1 MCYHCSRVLHNNL
14 KFKGVTMA
22 TRKEHD
28 FIGELEIPDNVY
40 YGVQTFRAVDNF
52 QMTGRKLKDYPFF
65 VKAFAQIKK
74 AATLANKE
82 VGVLDADKADA
93 LVKAADKIIAGEY
106 ADQFV
111 VDMIQGGAGT
121 STNMNVN
128 EVLTNIALESMKHKK
143 GEYKYL
149 HPNDHTNLG
158 QSTNDTYPSSI
169 KVATWAKLGDLLKAM
184 DNLKKELEKKGK
196 AFKDYIKMGRTE
208 LEDAVPTT
216 LGNSFNAFA
225 SYIKADME
233 RLSYAREIMQTLNM
247 GATAI
252 GTGINCHP
260 DYKNAVEKH
269 LSKITGG
276 KFKPADDLIAATQDT
291 ADFVFVSGTLKTA
304 AVRLNKIANDLRL
317 MNSGPRC
324 GLGEINLP
332 KMQPGSSIMPGKVNP
347 VICEVVQEACYEVI
361 GNDVTIMLCSE
372 RGEFELN
379 AVEPGI
385 AYALFNSLVILENA
399 MNTLANKAIKN
410 LTANAE
416 ACKQSVL
423 NSVGIVTAFN
433 PVLGYEKSASI
444 AKEALESGKSV
455 GEVCLARGYLKKD
468 EIDKILDPKNMLN
481 PQMKQKRKDS

>member
-1 MCYHCSRVLHNNL
+1 M
-14 KFKGVTMA
+14 G

-28 FIGELEIPDNVY
+28 FIGELEIPDDVY

-74 AATLANKE
+74 AAVLANKE

-93 LVKAADKIIAGEY
+93 LAKAADRLIAGDFAE
-106 ADQFV
+106 QFV

-128 EVLTNIALESMKHKK
+128 EVLTNIALESMGHKK
-143 GEYKYL
+143 GEYQYL

-169 KVATWAKLGDLLKAM
+169 KVATWTKLGDLLKAM
-184 DNLKKELEKKGK
+184 DNLKKELEKKAK
-196 AFKDYIKMGRTE
+196 DFKDYIKMGRTE

-216 LGNSFNAFA
+216 LGNTFNAFA
-225 SYIKADME
+225 SYIKADIE
-233 RLSYAREIMQTLNM
+233 RLTYARSVMQALNM

-260 DYKNAVEKH
+260 DYKKIVEKN

-276 KFKPADDLIAATQDT
+276 EFKPADDLIAATQDT
-291 ADFVFVSGTLKTA
+291 ADFVFVSGALKTT

-361 GNDVTIMLCSE
+361 GNDTTIMLCSE

-399 MNTLANKAIKN
+399 MNTLANKAIKH
-410 LTANAE
+410 LTANPE
-416 ACKQSVL
+416 ACKQAVL
-423 NSVGIVTAFN
+423 NSIGIVTAFN

-444 AKEALESGKSV
+444 AKEALETGKAV
-455 GEVCLARGYLKKD
+455 GEICLAKGYLPKA
-468 EIDKILDPKNMLN
+468 EIDKILDPQNMLN
-481 PQMKQKRKDS
+481 PQMKQKRKE

>member
-1 MCYHCSRVLHNNL
+1 M
-14 KFKGVTMA
+14 G

-28 FIGELEIPDNVY
+28 FIGELEIPDDVY

-74 AATLANKE
+74 AAALANKE

-93 LVKAADKIIAGEY
+93 LAKAADKVIAGDFAE
-106 ADQFV
+106 QFV

-128 EVLTNIALESMKHKK
+128 EVLTNIALESMGHKK
-143 GEYKYL
+143 GEYQYL

-169 KVATWAKLGDLLKAM
+169 KVATWTKLGDLLKAM
-184 DNLKKELEKKGK
+184 DNLKKELEKKAK
-196 AFKDYIKMGRTE
+196 DFKDYIKMGRTE

-216 LGNSFNAFA
+216 LGNTFNAFA
-225 SYIKADME
+225 SYIKADIE
-233 RLSYAREIMQTLNM
+233 RLTYARSVMQALNM

-260 DYKNAVEKH
+260 DYKNVVEKH

-276 KFKPADDLIAATQDT
+276 EFKPADDFIAATQDT
-291 ADFVFVSGTLKTA
+291 ADFVFVSGALKTA

-361 GNDVTIMLCSE
+361 GNDTTIMLCSE

-399 MNTLANKAIKN
+399 MNTLANKAIKH
-410 LTANAE
+410 LTANPE
-416 ACKQSVL
+416 ACKQAVL
-423 NSVGIVTAFN
+423 NSIGIVTAFN

-444 AKEALESGKSV
+444 AKEALETGKAV
-455 GEVCLARGYLKKD
+455 GEICLAKGYLPKA
-468 EIDKILDPKNMLN
+468 EIDKILDPQNMLN
-481 PQMKQKRKDS
+481 PQMKQKRKE

>member
-1 MCYHCSRVLHNNL
+1 M
-14 KFKGVTMA
+14 G

-28 FIGELEIPDNVY
+28 FIGELEIPDDVY

-74 AATLANKE
+74 AAVLANKE

-93 LVKAADKIIAGEY
+93 LAKAADRVIAGDFAE
-106 ADQFV
+106 QFV

-128 EVLTNIALESMKHKK
+128 EVLTNIALESMGHKK
-143 GEYKYL
+143 GEYQYL

-169 KVATWAKLGDLLKAM
+169 KVATWTKLGDLLKAM
-184 DNLKKELEKKGK
+184 DNLKKELEKKAK
-196 AFKDYIKMGRTE
+196 DFKDYIKMGRTE

-216 LGNSFNAFA
+216 LGNTFNAFA
-225 SYIKADME
+225 SYIKADIE
-233 RLSYAREIMQTLNM
+233 RLTYARSVMQALNM

-260 DYKNAVEKH
+260 DYKNVVEKH

-276 KFKPADDLIAATQDT
+276 EFKPAADFIAATQDT
-291 ADFVFVSGTLKTA
+291 ADFVFVSGALKTA

-361 GNDVTIMLCSE
+361 GNDTTIMLCSE

-399 MNTLANKAIKN
+399 MNTLANKAIKH
-410 LTANAE
+410 LTANPE
-416 ACKQSVL
+416 ACKQAVL
-423 NSVGIVTAFN
+423 NSIGIVTAFN

-444 AKEALESGKSV
+444 AKEALETGKAV
-455 GEVCLARGYLKKD
+455 GEICLAKGYLPKA
-468 EIDKILDPKNMLN
+468 EIDKILDPQNMLN
-481 PQMKQKRKDS
+481 PQMKQKRKE

>member
-1 MCYHCSRVLHNNL
+1 M
-14 KFKGVTMA
+14 G

-28 FIGELEIPDNVY
+28 FIGELEIPDDVY

-74 AATLANKE
+74 AAVLANKE

-93 LVKAADKIIAGEY
+93 LAKAADRVIAGDFAE
-106 ADQFV
+106 QFV

-128 EVLTNIALESMKHKK
+128 EVLTNIALESMGHKK
-143 GEYKYL
+143 GEYQYL

-169 KVATWAKLGDLLKAM
+169 KVATWTKLGDLLKAM
-184 DNLKKELEKKGK
+184 DNLKKELEKKAK
-196 AFKDYIKMGRTE
+196 DFKDYIKMGRTE

-225 SYIKADME
+225 SYIKADIE
-233 RLSYAREIMQTLNM
+233 RLTYARSVMQALNM

-260 DYKNAVEKH
+260 DYKNVVEKH

-276 KFKPADDLIAATQDT
+276 EFKPAADFIAATQDT
-291 ADFVFVSGTLKTA
+291 ADFVFVSGALKTA

-361 GNDVTIMLCSE
+361 GNDTTIMLCSE

-399 MNTLANKAIKN
+399 MNTLANKAIKH
-410 LTANAE
+410 LTANPE

-423 NSVGIVTAFN
+423 NSIGIVTAFN

-444 AKEALESGKSV
+444 AKEALETGKAV
-455 GEVCLARGYLKKD
+455 GEICLAKGYLPKA
-468 EIDKILDPKNMLN
+468 EIDKILDPQNMLN
-481 PQMKQKRKDS
+481 PQMKQKRKE

>member
-1 MCYHCSRVLHNNL
+1 M
-14 KFKGVTMA
+14 G

-28 FIGELEIPDNVY
+28 FIGELEISDEVY
-40 YGVQTFRAVDNF
+40 YGVQTFRALENF
-52 QMTGRKLKDYPFF
+52 HMSGRRLKDYPFF
-65 VKAFAQIKK
+65 IKAFAQVKK
-74 AATLANKE
+74 AAALANKE

-93 LVKAADKIIAGEY
+93 LVKACDRLIAGEFI
-106 ADQFV
+106 DQFV

-128 EVLTNIALESMKHKK
+128 EVLTNIALESMGHKK
-143 GEYKYL
+143 GEYQYL

-169 KVATWAKLGDLLKAM
+169 KVATHAKLGDLLKAM
-184 DNLKKELEKKGK
+184 EELKDELLIKAKEY
-196 AFKDYIKMGRTE
+196 KDIIKMGRTE

-216 LGNSFNAFA
+216 LGNTFNAFA
-225 SYIKADME
+225 SYIKSDIE
-233 RLSYAREIMQTLNM
+233 KLKYARSVMETLNL

-260 DYKNAVEKH
+260 DYKVIVEKR
-269 LSKITGG
+269 LKEITGVE
-276 KFKPADDLIAATQDT
+276 FKPAEDLIAATQDT
-291 ADFVFVSGTLKTA
+291 ADFVAVSGALKTA
-304 AVRLNKIANDLRL
+304 AVRLSKIANDLRL

-347 VICEVVQEACYEVI
+347 VICEAVGEACYEVI

-379 AVEPGI
+379 AFEPGI
-385 AYALFNSLVILENA
+385 AYALFNSIIVLENA
-399 MNTLANKAIKN
+399 MKTLAQKAIKH

-423 NSVGIVTAFN
+423 NSIGIVTAFN
-433 PVLGYEKSASI
+433 PVIGYEKSASI
-444 AKEALESGKSV
+444 AKEALETGKSV
-455 GEVCLARGYLKKD
+455 GDICLERGYLPKE

-481 PQMKQKRKDS
+481 PQMTEKRKA

>member
-1 MCYHCSRVLHNNL
+1 M
-14 KFKGVTMA
+14 G

-28 FIGELEIPDNVY
+28 FIGELEIPDDVY

-74 AATLANKE
+74 AAALTNKE

-93 LVKAADKIIAGEY
+93 LAKAADRLIAGDFAE
-106 ADQFV
+106 QFV

-128 EVLTNIALESMKHKK
+128 EVLTNIALESMGHKK
-143 GEYKYL
+143 GEYQYL

-169 KVATWAKLGDLLKAM
+169 KVATWTKLGDLLKAM
-184 DNLKKELEKKGK
+184 DNLKNELEKKAK
-196 AFKDYIKMGRTE
+196 DFKDYIKMGRTE

-216 LGNSFNAFA
+216 LGNTFNAFA
-225 SYIKADME
+225 SYIKADIE
-233 RLSYAREIMQTLNM
+233 RLTYARSVMQALNM

-260 DYKNAVEKH
+260 DYKNVVEKH

-276 KFKPADDLIAATQDT
+276 EFKPAADFIAATQDT
-291 ADFVFVSGTLKTA
+291 ADFVFVSGALKTA

-361 GNDVTIMLCSE
+361 GNDTTIMLCSE

-399 MNTLANKAIKN
+399 MNTLANKAIKH
-410 LTANAE
+410 LTANPE
-416 ACKQSVL
+416 ACKQAVL
-423 NSVGIVTAFN
+423 NSIGIVTAFN

-444 AKEALESGKSV
+444 AKEALETGKAV
-455 GEVCLARGYLKKD
+455 GEICLAKGYLPKA
-468 EIDKILDPKNMLN
+468 EIDKILDPQNMLN
-481 PQMKQKRKDS
+481 PQMKQKRKE

>member
-1 MCYHCSRVLHNNL
+1 M
-14 KFKGVTMA
+14 G

-28 FIGELEIPDNVY
+28 FIGELEIPDDVY

-74 AATLANKE
+74 AAVLANKE

-93 LVKAADKIIAGEY
+93 LAKAADKVIAGDFAE
-106 ADQFV
+106 QFV

-128 EVLTNIALESMKHKK
+128 EVLTNIALESMGHKK
-143 GEYKYL
+143 GEYQYL

-169 KVATWAKLGDLLKAM
+169 KVATWTKLGDLLKAM
-184 DNLKKELEKKGK
+184 DNLKKELEKKAK
-196 AFKDYIKMGRTE
+196 DFKDYIKMGRTE

-225 SYIKADME
+225 SYIKADIE
-233 RLSYAREIMQTLNM
+233 RLTYARSVMQALNM

-260 DYKNAVEKH
+260 DYKNVVEKH

-276 KFKPADDLIAATQDT
+276 EFKPADDFIAATQDT
-291 ADFVFVSGTLKTA
+291 ADFVFVSGALKTT

-361 GNDVTIMLCSE
+361 GNDTTIMLCSE

-399 MNTLANKAIKN
+399 MNTLANKAIKH
-410 LTANAE
+410 LTANPE
-416 ACKQSVL
+416 ACKQAVL
-423 NSVGIVTAFN
+423 NSIGIVTAFN

-444 AKEALESGKSV
+444 AKEALETGKAV
-455 GEVCLARGYLKKD
+455 GEICLAKGYLPKA
-468 EIDKILDPKNMLN
+468 EIDKILDPQNMLN
-481 PQMKQKRKDS
+481 PQMKQKRKE

>member
-1 MCYHCSRVLHNNL
+1 M
-14 KFKGVTMA
+14 G
-22 TRKEHD
+22 TRREHD
-28 FIGELEIPDNVY
+28 FIGELEISDDVY
-40 YGVQTFRAVDNF
+40 YGVQTFRAVENF
-52 QMTGRKLKDYPFF
+52 HMSGRKLKDYPFF
-65 VKAFAQIKK
+65 IKAFAQIKK
-74 AATLANKE
+74 AAALANKE

-93 LVKAADKIIAGEY
+93 LVKACDRLIAGEFI
-106 ADQFV
+106 DQFV

-121 STNMNVN
+121 STNMNIN
-128 EVLTNIALESMKHKK
+128 EVLTNIALESMGHKK
-143 GEYKYL
+143 GEYQYL

-169 KVATWAKLGDLLKAM
+169 KVATHAKLGDLLKAM
-184 DNLKKELEKKGK
+184 EELKNELEIK
-196 AFKDYIKMGRTE
+196 AKDFKDVIKMGRTE

-216 LGNSFNAFA
+216 LGNTFNAFA
-225 SYIKADME
+225 TYIKTDIE
-233 RLSYAREIMQTLNM
+233 RLTYARDIMETLNM

-260 DYKNAVEKH
+260 DYKNLVEKK
-269 LSKITGG
+269 LKEITGVEY
-276 KFKPADDLIAATQDT
+276 KPAQDLIAATQDT
-291 ADFVFVSGTLKTA
+291 ADFVFVSGALKTA
-304 AVRLNKIANDLRL
+304 AVRLNKIANDMRL

-361 GNDVTIMLCSE
+361 GNDTTIMLCSE

-399 MNTLANKAIKN
+399 MKTLAQKAVKD

-423 NSVGIVTAFN
+423 NSIGIVTAFN

-444 AKEALESGKSV
+444 AKEALQTGKAV
-455 GEVCLARGYLKKD
+455 GDICLERGYLPKE
-468 EIDKILDPKNMLN
+468 EIDKILDPQNMLN
-481 PQMKQKRKDS
+481 PQMKKKRDA

>member
-1 MCYHCSRVLHNNL
+1 M
-14 KFKGVTMA
+14 G

-28 FIGELEIPDNVY
+28 FIGELEIPDDVY

-74 AATLANKE
+74 AAALTNKE

-93 LVKAADKIIAGEY
+93 LAKAADRLIAGDFAE
-106 ADQFV
+106 QFV

-128 EVLTNIALESMKHKK
+128 EVLTNIALESMGHKK
-143 GEYKYL
+143 GEYQYL

-169 KVATWAKLGDLLKAM
+169 KVATWTKLGDLLKAM
-184 DNLKKELEKKGK
+184 DNLKNELEKKAK
-196 AFKDYIKMGRTE
+196 DFKDYIKMGRTE

-225 SYIKADME
+225 SYIKADIE
-233 RLSYAREIMQTLNM
+233 RLTYARSVMQALNM

-260 DYKNAVEKH
+260 DYKNVVEKH

-276 KFKPADDLIAATQDT
+276 EFKPAADFIAATQDT
-291 ADFVFVSGTLKTA
+291 ADFVFVSGALKTA

-361 GNDVTIMLCSE
+361 GNDTTIMLCSE

-399 MNTLANKAIKN
+399 MNTLANKAIKH
-410 LTANAE
+410 LTANPE

-423 NSVGIVTAFN
+423 NSIGIVTAFN

-444 AKEALESGKSV
+444 AKEALETGKAV
-455 GEVCLARGYLKKD
+455 GEICLAKGYLPKA
-468 EIDKILDPKNMLN
+468 EIDKILDPQNMLN
-481 PQMKQKRKDS
+481 PQMKQKRKE

>member
-1 MCYHCSRVLHNNL
+1 M
-14 KFKGVTMA
+14 G

-28 FIGELEIPDNVY
+28 FIGELEIPDDVY

-74 AATLANKE
+74 AAVLANKE

-93 LVKAADKIIAGEY
+93 LAKAADKVIAGDFAE
-106 ADQFV
+106 QFV

-128 EVLTNIALESMKHKK
+128 EVLTNIALESMGHKK
-143 GEYKYL
+143 GEYQYL

-169 KVATWAKLGDLLKAM
+169 KVATWTKLGDLLKAM
-184 DNLKKELEKKGK
+184 DNLKKELEKKAK
-196 AFKDYIKMGRTE
+196 DFKDYIKMGRTE

-216 LGNSFNAFA
+216 LGNTFNAFA
-225 SYIKADME
+225 SYIKADIE
-233 RLSYAREIMQTLNM
+233 RLTYARSVMQVLNM

-260 DYKNAVEKH
+260 DYKNVVEKH

-276 KFKPADDLIAATQDT
+276 EFKPAADFIAATQDT
-291 ADFVFVSGTLKTA
+291 ADFVFVSGALKTA

-361 GNDVTIMLCSE
+361 GNDTTIMLCSE

-399 MNTLANKAIKN
+399 MNTLANKAIKH
-410 LTANAE
+410 LTANPE
-416 ACKQSVL
+416 ACKQAVL
-423 NSVGIVTAFN
+423 NSIGIVTAFN

-444 AKEALESGKSV
+444 AKEALETGKAV
-455 GEVCLARGYLKKD
+455 GEICLAKGYLPKA
-468 EIDKILDPKNMLN
+468 EIDKILDPQNMLN
-481 PQMKQKRKDS
+481 PQMKQKRKE